1 MVVSTCRHCKVKH
14 LIADNKG
21 LLDLPEFGARIGEF
35 LERRGERVQRLTLSE
50 EDLSNNFLVDD
61 DGQLTL
67 VSKMGGQ
74 LSPDAVVVEFPNNKQ
89 T

>member
-1 MVVSTCRHCKVKH
+1 MSTCRHCKVKH

-21 LLDLPEFGARIGEF
+21 LLDLPEFGSRIGEY
-35 LERRGERVQRLTLSE
+35 LESRGERVQRLSLSE
-50 EDLSNNFLVDD
+50 EELDKNFLVDD

-74 LSPDAVVVEFPNNKQ
+74 LSPDAVVVEYPSKTPPQ
-89 T
+89 

>member
-21 LLDLPEFGARIGEF
+21 LLDLPEYGARIGEY
-35 LERRGERVQRLTLSE
+35 LERRGERVQRLTISE
-50 EDLSNNFLVDD
+50 QDLEENFLVDD
-61 DGQLTL
+61 DGQLSL

-74 LSPDAVVVEFPNNKQ
+74 LSPEAVVVEFPSKRQ
-89 T
+89 Q